1 MPVNH
6 QGIEHL
12 YIHVPFCKSRCVY
25 CDFYLELEKH
35 GAVFPYVAA
44 LKREIQDRFASLETP
59 VLKKPLQTLYFG
71 GGTPSLLTASQVGE
85 ILQGI
90 QACQAFS
97 SDCEITFELNPDDAQ
112 SPLDA
117 YLEAGINRFSI
128 GVQSLND
135 DELKKLSRRHNA
147 QTAKARIHQIAQL
160 MGETA
165 NISIDLMYGIPTQS
179 LASWQAT
186 VKEACNLPIQHIS
199 MYGLQLE
206 AGTALETL
214 AKKAPKQYPL
224 PSDDEHVIFYEWAVD
239 YLAEQGFHRY
249 EASNFAKAGFESRH
263 NLAYWQQKNVLAF
276 GPSAHGYVHPTRY
289 SVPSDLKA
297 YTDFSQ
303 VSDITQETAVSDVE
317 RFENLLIF
325 GLRLTQVGVKAST
338 LKEACPSPELWKQ
351 VEALLA
357 KKIAQGQVVKREG
370 AYLLHPAWI
379 PRMNSV
385 LSDFVGLDAPH

>member
-1 MPVNH
+1 MIANRH
-6 QGIEHL
+6 GIEHL

-35 GAVFPYVAA
+35 GGISAYVEA
-44 LKREIQDRFASLETP
+44 LNREIFHRFMFLEADA
-59 VLKKPLQTLYFG
+59 LKKPLHTVYFG

-90 QACQAFS
+90 QAFQAFA
-97 SDCEITFELNPDDAQ
+97 SDCEITFELNPDDTP
-112 SPLDA
+112 STLEA

-128 GVQSLND
+128 GVQSLNN
-135 DELKKLSRRHNA
+135 DELKKLSRRHNT
-147 QTAKARIHQIAQL
+147 QTAKQRIHDLAKC
-160 MGETA
+160 MGRTA
-165 NISIDLMYGIPTQS
+165 NISVDLMYGIPTQS

-186 VKEACNLPIQHIS
+186 VKSACDLPIQHIS

-214 AKKAPKQYPL
+214 AKKAPKHYPL

-239 YLAEQGFHRY
+239 YLAEHGFHRY
-249 EASNFAKAGFESRH
+249 EASNFAKEGFESRH

-289 SVPSDLKA
+289 SVASDLKA
-297 YTDFSQ
+297 YMAFSTLAE
-303 VSDITQETAVSDVE
+303 ITEETAVSDVE

-325 GLRLTQVGVKAST
+325 GLRLTQAGVTASI
-338 LKEACPSPELWKQ
+338 LEEACPSSELWNH
-351 VEALLA
+351 VEALLDE
-357 KKIAQGQVVKREG
+357 KIAQGQVVKREG

-385 LSDFVGLDAPH
+385 LCDFVGL

>member
-6 QGIEHL
+6 QGIEHT

-35 GAVFPYVAA
+35 GGISAYVDA
-44 LKREIQDRFASLETP
+44 LNREINARFSSLETS

-71 GGTPSLLTASQVGE
+71 GGTPSLLTASQVRE

-90 QACQAFS
+90 QAFQAFS
-97 SDCEITFELNPDDAQ
+97 SDCEITFELNPDDTQ

-117 YLEAGINRFSI
+117 YLEAGINRFSV

-147 QTAKARIHQIAQL
+147 QTAKARIYELAHA
-160 MGETA
+160 MGQSA
-165 NISIDLMYGIPTQS
+165 NISVDLMYGIPTQS

-186 VKEACNLPIQHIS
+186 VKEACDLPIQHIS

-214 AKKAPKQYPL
+214 AKKAPKHYPL
-224 PSDDEHVIFYEWAVD
+224 PTDEEHVTFYEWAVN
-239 YLAEQGFHRY
+239 YLAEQGFQRY
-249 EASNFAKAGFESRH
+249 EASNFAKEGFESRH

-276 GPSAHGYVHPTRY
+276 GPSAHGYMHPTRY

-297 YTDFSQ
+297 YSSFSQ
-303 VSDITQETAVSDVE
+303 VSDITQEEAVSDVE

-325 GLRLTQVGVKAST
+325 GLRLTQGGVTAST
-338 LKEACPSPELWKQ
+338 LKDACPSPELWKQ

-357 KKIAQGQVVKREG
+357 EKIAQGQVVKRAG
-370 AYLLHPAWI
+370 AYFLHPSWI

-385 LSDFVGLDAPH
+385 LSDFVSLH

>member
-1 MPVNH
+1 MTVNRH
-6 QGIEHL
+6 GLEHL

-25 CDFYLELEKH
+25 CDFYLELEKN
-35 GAVFPYVAA
+35 GGISAYVDA
-44 LKREIQDRFASLETP
+44 LNREIHARFSDLGS
-59 VLKKPLQTLYFG
+59 VILKKSLQTLYFG
-71 GGTPSLLTASQVGE
+71 GGTPSLLKASQVGE

-90 QACQAFS
+90 QAFQSFS

-112 SPLDA
+112 SSLAD
-117 YLEAGINRFSI
+117 YLEAGVNRFSV
-128 GVQSLND
+128 GVQSLNN
-135 DELKKLSRRHNA
+135 DELKKLSRRHDA
-147 QTAKARIHQIAQL
+147 ETAKARIHQIAQL

-165 NISIDLMYGIPTQS
+165 NISVDLMYGIPTQS

-186 VKEACNLPIQHIS
+186 VKSACDLPIQHIS

-214 AKKAPKQYPL
+214 AKKAPKHYPL
-224 PSDDEHVIFYEWAVD
+224 PTDEEHVIFYEWAVD
-239 YLAEQGFHRY
+239 YLAEHGFHRY
-249 EASNFAKAGFESRH
+249 EASNFAKEGFESRH

-289 SVPSDLKA
+289 SVVSDLKA
-297 YTDFSQ
+297 YTAFSQ
-303 VSDITQETAVSDVE
+303 VAEITQEEAVSDVE

-325 GLRLTQVGVKAST
+325 GLRLSQAGVTAST
-338 LKEACPSPELWKQ
+338 LQDACPSSELWNH
-351 VEALLA
+351 VEAVLDE
-357 KKIAQGQVVKREG
+357 KIAQGQVVKRED

-385 LSDFVGLDAPH
+385 LCDFVGLS